1 MTEGQRLVAW
11 GDELVRLHDGF
22 RKELARIRAGGRGF
36 DLRTHCLALCD
47 ALHEHHEGE
56 DAVLFPHLAAEHPEL
71 TGVLARLGAEHQV
84 VARLM
89 RRVRALLAAGGDAAG
104 GDEIGPELDRLAD
117 ELEAHLDYEE
127 RQLVPLLN
135 RMTSLPDGV

>member
-1 MTEGQRLVAW
+1 MGMTEAQRLTAW

-36 DLRTHCLALCD
+36 DLRTHCLAFCD
-47 ALHEHHEGE
+47 ALHEHHAGE

-71 TGVLARLGAEHQV
+71 AEVLTRLGAEHQV

-89 RRVRALLAAGGDAAG
+89 GRVRALLDGGGD
-104 GDEIGPELDRLAD
+104 DLGPELDRLAD
-117 ELEAHLDYEE
+117 ELEAHLDHEE